1 MSTVGTLS
9 LYGGV
14 NRVKYGATTYIR
26 GEYLEYI
33 FPEYVTIGSY
43 ILDFLFDSQP
53 AVWYILAKNQGGQWV
68 IVDSQDKR
76 NATQADV
83 TPEFHLANTF
93 SNTLTTPVFTNSV
106 RIQVAESTA
115 PSVKLRNFRVYDIAG
130 MHVPFLI
137 PFCQKTNSSTH
148 TGSLNFSCID
158 RFSIESPKLDTT
170 YFAVKHN
177 VLEIGNGMAK
187 LKWN

>member
-1 MSTVGTLS
+1 MSTTGTLH

-33 FPEYVTIGSY
+33 FPEYVTVASY
-43 ILDFLFDSQP
+43 ILDFFLDNQP
-53 AVWYILAKNQGGQWV
+53 AVWYILAKNKAGQWA

-76 NATQADV
+76 NSRQSDV
-83 TPEFHLANTF
+83 TPDFAASNTF
-93 SNTLTTPVFTNSV
+93 TTTLQTPTVTNSI
-106 RIQVAESTA
+106 RIQVAEATA
-115 PSVKLRNFRVYDIAG
+115 PSLKLRNFRVYDIAG
-130 MHVPFLI
+130 IHVPFLI

-177 VLEIGNGMAK
+177 FLEIGNGMAK